1 MNKSAIFLLLLASC
15 TAQLLMAQQPG
26 PAIDRPAEP
35 NFAFDDDGGK
45 VQTVPKLEL
54 GAASAVA
61 KKYHGGAVMKSTVGD
76 RPRRQPIRG
85 AHGGGSAQD
94 TSKIPSTST
103 AASAGNEATPTV
115 VRA

>member
-61 KKYHGGAVMKSTVGD
+61 KKYHGGAVMKSVQQVSVFLGEGWGNGEARSREATLSD
-76 RPRRQPIRG
+76 LPANPSCPCRS
-85 AHGGGSAQD
+85 HGG
-94 TSKIPSTST
+94 
-103 AASAGNEATPTV
+103 
-115 VRA
+115 